1 MVACGRCSLTT
12 DLVVTT
18 RIGGGVTHFML
29 DDFGECSFVGGSC
42 IVSKRER
49 MKVGGGNAF

>member
-1 MVACGRCSLTT
+1 MACGRCSLTT